1 MADEP
6 KPAFLRFQ
14 EREARRQAAEAARG
28 RWMWRLLTLGVFA
41 ICAGL
46 AAHDAAA
53 AWRMLRADPAGLIH
67 AARHAPRENWRGLAL
82 IGAGAV
88 DLLCAAWLLSPAGS
102 KRDPELP
109 LSIASI
115 ATLGALEFNWLNAT
129 PAHLEIGAGIAIV
142 GLVFAILPTGR
153 RPTRKAR

>member
-1 MADEP
+1 MVDPP

-14 EREARRQAAEAARG
+14 EREARREAAEASRG
-28 RWMWRLLTLGVFA
+28 RWMWRLLTLGLFA
-41 ICAGL
+41 ICVGL

-82 IGAGAV
+82 IGAGAF

-102 KRDPELP
+102 KRDPELA
-109 LSIASI
+109 LSFASI
-115 ATLGALEFNWLNAT
+115 ATLGALEFNWLNASRS
-129 PAHLEIGAGIAIV
+129 HLEIGAAIAVV
-142 GLVFAILPTGR
+142 GLVFAILPAGR
-153 RPTRKAR
+153 KPTRKAR

>member
-1 MADEP
+1 MADAP

-14 EREARRQAAEAARG
+14 EREARREAAEAAHG
-28 RWMWRLLTLGVFA
+28 RWMWRLLALGLFA

-82 IGAGAV
+82 ISAGAF
-88 DLLCAAWLLSPAGS
+88 DLICAAWLLSPAGS

-109 LSIASI
+109 LSLASI
-115 ATLGALEFNWLNAT
+115 ATLGALEFDWLTASR
-129 PAHLEIGAGIAIV
+129 AHLEIGVGIAVV
-142 GLVFAILPTGR
+142 GLVLTMLPAGR
-153 RPTRKAR
+153 KPTRKAR